1 MLSFSKLVEVQ
12 KEDIG
17 GNHMHFFG
25 RFLFMLVTCP
35 IADFFIVIRLAR
47 HSFFKYSVFGS
58 PHGKCHWKTLKPY
71 FSVP

>member
-1 MLSFSKLVEVQ
+1 MLSFSELVEVQ

-35 IADFFIVIRLAR
+35 VADIFIVI
-47 HSFFKYSVFGS
+47 
-58 PHGKCHWKTLKPY
+58 
-71 FSVP
+71 